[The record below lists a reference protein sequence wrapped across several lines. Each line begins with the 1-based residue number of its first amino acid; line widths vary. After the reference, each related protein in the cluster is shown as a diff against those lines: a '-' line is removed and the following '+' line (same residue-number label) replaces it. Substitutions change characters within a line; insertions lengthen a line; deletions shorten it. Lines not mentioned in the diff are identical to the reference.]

1 MSAAKRGVIALLD
14 ERPAREFAAF
24 ADAVEARGYDSL
36 WLPELFGREP
46 IASAAH
52 LLARTGRLQVAT
64 GIVNVYGR
72 DPHALAQAR
81 QTLAELSGGRFVL
94 GLGVSNVEVNTA
106 RGHAWQAPL
115 AKMRATLDAL
125 DAIAVQSVAPAAP
138 APLVLAA
145 HGPALQ
151 RLGAA
156 RCDGVLTYL
165 MSPTHTRRSR
175 ERIGPATQ
183 LNVVCALLAEPDA
196 TIARRK
202 ARAALAWYLGLDY
215 YHREWRQ
222 LGYTDADFAD
232 GGSDALVDMLVGW
245 GDGDAL
251 EARIAEHHAAGAD
264 RVILMPLDAMGA
276 RPVTTTLD
284 AVAPAR

>member
-1 MSAAKRGVIALLD
+1 MSAVTRGVIALLD
-14 ERPAREFAAF
+14 ERPAGAFAAF

-52 LLARTGRLQVAT
+52 LLARTSRLHVAT

-81 QTLAELSGGRFVL
+81 HTLAELSDGRFVL
-94 GLGVSNVEVNTA
+94 GLGVSNVEVNGA

-125 DAIAVQSVAPAAP
+125 EAVQVQSVAPATP

-156 RCDGVLTYL
+156 RCDGILTYL
-165 MSPTHTRRSR
+165 MSPAHTRRSR
-175 ERIGPATQ
+175 ERVGPDTQ

-196 TIARRK
+196 VRARRT

-215 YHREWRQ
+215 YHREWRK

-245 GDGDAL
+245 GDAAAL
-251 EARIAEHHAAGAD
+251 EARIAAHVDAGAD
-264 RVILMPLDAMGA
+264 RIIVMPIDAMGA
-276 RPVTTTLD
+276 KPRMTTLD